1 MENIFISSDE
11 SGSNIDTEKSISE
24 SNKSSISYVASV
36 NDSEANEVYS
46 NMIGGGQRPNTSPN
60 NPTSPKQLVK
70 EKTKK
75 KDDENFF
82 TGIIKG
88 VEKVGKKL
96 GEEGKKL
103 IEKNEENLK
112 DQNGNIIKLLNEV
125 KFEDIKK
132 LLIDKSSKPE
142 SFFLRQFLLAELP
155 KLPKLPV
162 EQRQNTIVGKGNA
175 LVGGG
180 NEYNIEPKKYRKY
193 YEKYLKYKLKYL
205 ELKYD

>member
-46 NMIGGGQRPNTSPN
+46 NMVGGGKNPNTP
-60 NPTSPKQLVK
+60 PKPLVK
-70 EKTKK
+70 EKDVK
-75 KDDENFF
+75 NFF
-82 TGIIKG
+82 TGIVKG
-88 VEKVGKKL
+88 VEEVGKVVKNVS
-96 GEEGKKL
+96 EEAQKGIKKNIENDVNE
-103 IEKNEENLK
+103 IEKQL
-112 DQNGNIIKLLNEV
+112 QI
-125 KFEDIKK
+125 
-132 LLIDKSSKPE
+132 IDKKDLVDIILE
-142 SFFLRQFLLAELP
+142 NARRDEAVIFRGFLKKQLSEKVKTNREGE
-155 KLPKLPV
+155 V
-162 EQRQNTIVGKGNA
+162 MQREVMQEEV
-175 LVGGG
+175 LQQGG

>member
-60 NPTSPKQLVK
+60 NPTSPKPLVK
-70 EKTKK
+70 EKDVK
-75 KDDENFF
+75 NFF
-82 TGIIKG
+82 TGIVKG
-88 VEKVGKKL
+88 VEEVGKVVKNVS
-96 GEEGKKL
+96 EEAQKGIKKNIENDVNE
-103 IEKNEENLK
+103 IEKQL
-112 DQNGNIIKLLNEV
+112 QI
-125 KFEDIKK
+125 
-132 LLIDKSSKPE
+132 IDKKDLVDIILENARRDEAVIFRGFLKKQLSERVKPNRE
-142 SFFLRQFLLAELP
+142 GE
-155 KLPKLPV
+155 V
-162 EQRQNTIVGKGNA
+162 MQREVMQEEV
-175 LVGGG
+175 LQQGG